1 MFADLIDRQVEVP
14 ISETFLLLRIIGGG
28 GEGTREDPHE
38 IPFIFYYQ
46 RYFCCFMTCRFRKYL

>member
-28 GEGTREDPHE
+28 ELRGLGKIHTKFHLFS
-38 IPFIFYYQ
+38 IIKGIFVA
-46 RYFCCFMTCRFRKYL
+46 L

>member
-28 GEGTREDPHE
+28 EGTREDPHE
-38 IPFIFYYQ
+38 IFVFLLLYD
-46 RYFCCFMTCRFRKYL
+46 L

>member
-28 GEGTREDPHE
+28 EGTREDPHE
-38 IPFIFYYQ
+38 IPF
-46 RYFCCFMTCRFRKYL
+46 YFLLSKVFLLLYDL

>member
-28 GEGTREDPHE
+28 EGTRNS
-38 IPFIFYYQ
+38 I
-46 RYFCCFMTCRFRKYL
+46 YFLSSKVFLLLYDL